1 MTLKDFLQD
10 KTLTAIEVYN
20 TIVLNVYIGS
30 ECQSLYVD
38 TSTIPGFSKLTTIT
52 DFTIEG
58 DLLKSGN
65 IELDMNNVSI
75 LGL

>member
-30 ECQSLYVD
+30 ECQALDVD
-38 TSTIPGFSKLTTIT
+38 TSNIPGGSQLTTIT
-52 DFTIEG
+52 DFIIEG
-58 DLLKSGN
+58 DLLKSGD
-65 IELDMNNVSI
+65 IELDMNTVSI
-75 LGL
+75 LE